1 MAIVTIS
8 RQYGSGGSEVAER
21 VARALGWRLYDNAV
35 VEEVAQRL
43 RMTPAEVSAREERV
57 PSLVERMASAMA
69 LGVPEMM
76 PMVGDLAATPSEER
90 MVMVTRRVIEDAVR
104 AGPAV
109 LVGRGAQCMLAAR
122 TDALHVFCYAP
133 FEELVRYA
141 VEVVGMPF
149 AEAGKKVAELNR
161 QREEYVKHHF
171 KRDWR
176 DFANYDLCVNTA
188 RLGLDGAAALVTS
201 VAKERFGVNAD
212 QRESGSDPR

>member
-1 MAIVTIS
+1 MAIITVS

-21 VARALGWRLYDNAV
+21 IARSLGWTLYDNAV

-76 PMVGDLAATPSEER
+76 PMVGDLAAQPSEER
-90 MVMVTRRVIEDAVR
+90 MVTMTRRVIEDAVR

-109 LVGRGAQCMLAAR
+109 LVGRGAQCMLASRA
-122 TDALHVFCYAP
+122 DALHVFCYAP

-141 VEVVGMPF
+141 VEVLGVPF
-149 AEAGKKVAELNR
+149 AEANKKVTDMNHD
-161 QREEYVKHHF
+161 REEYVKHHF
-171 KRDWR
+171 KREWR
-176 DFANYDLCVNTA
+176 DLANYDLCVNTA
-188 RLGLDGAAALVTS
+188 RLGLDGAAEAVTRL
-201 VAKERFGVNAD
+201 AQERF
-212 QRESGSDPR
+212 R

>member
-1 MAIVTIS
+1 MAIITVS

-21 VARALGWRLYDNAV
+21 IARSLGWRLYDNAV

-69 LGVPEMM
+69 LGDPEMM
-76 PMVGDLAATPSEER
+76 PMVGDLAAQPSEER
-90 MVMVTRRVIEDAVR
+90 MVSMTRRVIEDAVM

-109 LVGRGAQCMLAAR
+109 LVGRGAQCMLASRA
-122 TDALHVFCYAP
+122 DALHVFCYAP

-141 VEVVGMPF
+141 VEVLGVPF
-149 AEAGKKVAELNR
+149 AEANKKVTDMNH

-171 KRDWR
+171 KREWR
-176 DFANYDLCVNTA
+176 DLANYDLCVNTA
-188 RLGLDGAAALVTS
+188 RLGLDGAAEAVTRL
-201 VAKERFGVNAD
+201 ARERF
-212 QRESGSDPR
+212 R